1 MGELT
6 LPEHGGDL
14 AWARR
19 HFGGDGEDWLDLSTG
34 ISPWAWPVHAVP
46 VAIWQRL
53 PDTDDSALRR
63 AAAEFYGCASEHV
76 LPVPG
81 SQFAISCLPRIVPR
95 GIVALPNPGF
105 AEHIH
110 AWSAAGHTV
119 VEYRNLDELAEL
131 LATGDIRYAVV
142 INPNNPSAE
151 QASPAQLLEWR
162 SQLAAHNGLLVVDEA
177 FADCYPQI
185 SLAKHAHLS
194 GLVILRSVGKFFGL
208 AGVRLGF
215 VLACAA
221 MLTPLQRWCNPWQI
235 NHPAQWIGTQALR
248 DRDWQTGQR
257 RRIAQHSAHMQE
269 MLGDFFPAAHIG
281 DAGLFLTLSDPSV
294 SLYHRFI
301 EFAKAQVLLRYGRS
315 NAGEWLRFAL
325 PGDNL
330 AAFQQRLEFILRTT
344 T

>member
-19 HFGGDGEDWLDLSTG
+19 HFGGNSEDWLDLSTG
-34 ISPWAWPVHAVP
+34 ISPWARPVHAVP

-53 PDTDDSALRR
+53 PDADDSALRR

-81 SQFAISCLPRIVPR
+81 SQFAISCLPRTVPH
-95 GIVALPNPGF
+95 GVVALPNPGF
-105 AEHIH
+105 AEHKH
-110 AWSAAGHTV
+110 AWIAAGHRV
-119 VEYRNLDELAEL
+119 VEYRNLDELSVL
-131 LATGDIRYAVV
+131 IDSSDIRYAVV

-151 QASPAQLLEWR
+151 QANPAQLLEWR
-162 SQLAAHNGLLVVDEA
+162 NQLNAHDGLLVVDEA
-177 FADCYPQI
+177 FADVYPQI
-185 SLAKHAHLS
+185 SLGAHAHLP
-194 GLVILRSVGKFFGL
+194 GLVILRSLGKFFGL

-215 VLACAA
+215 VLAGTEILAS
-221 MLTPLQRWCNPWQI
+221 LTHWCNPWQI

-257 RRIAQHSAHMQE
+257 QRVAQHSAHLQQ
-269 MLGDFFPAAHIG
+269 LLRDFFPTAHIN
-281 DAGLFLTLSDPSV
+281 DAGLFVTLSDPTAP
-294 SLYHRFI
+294 LYHRFI

-325 PGDNL
+325 PGDNS
-330 AAFQQRLEFILRTT
+330 AAFQQRLEFIMRTKI
-344 T
+344 